1 MDTVVNGVVV
11 AVINSNLTRKLV
23 VFLLE
28 QTFNFIL
35 FNSGF
40 IRISRW
46 RL

>member
-11 AVINSNLTRKLV
+11 AVISSNLTRKLV

-35 FNSGF
+35 FSSGF
-40 IRISRW
+40 IRILR
-46 RL
+46 